1 MGRSINTCIFLNGI
15 PPRLDDIAKHCNP
28 EDFIICTDG
37 AYDYLSGFNITPNI
51 LIGDMDSISH
61 LPDNQN
67 ITIISSSDQNTND
80 LEKTLQ
86 YCVEKHLK
94 KLRIFGTDGKRFD
107 HFMINIATLACYA
120 SELDIELFTHEEY
133 ARFLPPGNYR
143 FSGIQGQRFS
153 LLALKRAGNLTLEGA
168 VHPMRQDVLETC
180 SRGLSN
186 AFAAAELKITFDA
199 GLLLYMA
206 EIK

>member
-1 MGRSINTCIFLNGI
+1 MDKCINTCIFLNGI
-15 PPRLDDIAKHCNP
+15 PPRLDDIAEHCDP
-28 EDFIICTDG
+28 ADLIICTDG
-37 AYDYLSGFNITPNI
+37 AYDYLSRFNITVNI

-94 KLRIFGTDGKRFD
+94 KLKIFGADGKRFD
-107 HFMINIATLACYA
+107 HFMINIATLTRYA

-133 ARFLPPGNYR
+133 VRFLSPGNYR
-143 FSGIQGQRFS
+143 FPGIQGRRFS
-153 LLALKRAGNLTLEGA
+153 LLALKKAANLSLEGA
-168 VHPMRQDVLETC
+168 VHPMRQGVLETC
-180 SRGLSN
+180 SHGLSN
-186 AFAAAELKITFDA
+186 AFAATEIKITFDA

-206 EIK
+206 EIR